1 MERKPGSV
9 LEVNQTTEVVAD
21 GYAKIDQK
29 IEKMNQLTVEEDE
42 LFNLTQARVLIFK
55 TLGPCQIESSRGSV
69 KHLTRNEPWGQH
81 VVDHKC
87 IFYLDEICSYDLIE
101 RIV

>member
-29 IEKMNQLTVEEDE
+29 IDKMNQLTVEEDE
-42 LFNLTQARVLIFK
+42 LFNLTQARVLIFQNVSAELSQLD
-55 TLGPCQIESSRGSV
+55 TFNLLRWTINVFFILVGF
-69 KHLTRNEPWGQH
+69 
-81 VVDHKC
+81 VVM
-87 IFYLDEICSYDLIE
+87 I
-101 RIV
+101 